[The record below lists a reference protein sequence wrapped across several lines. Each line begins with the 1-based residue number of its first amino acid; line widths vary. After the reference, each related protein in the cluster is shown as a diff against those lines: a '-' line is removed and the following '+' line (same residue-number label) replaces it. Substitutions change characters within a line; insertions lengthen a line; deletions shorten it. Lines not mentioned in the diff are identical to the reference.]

1 MYLKEESLYVSGL
14 FHMASSC
21 SKKIGFSYATATCF
35 KKKNFINSFQ
45 NFYEIKEEIKLK
57 KINVS
62 LDKFLTRIYGKNKGI
77 IDGLTHWIRFDFG
90 NTLNIYSVNKNI
102 IDLLSGENKGLSPF
116 YFCEDVFF
124 IECEK
129 IVICMLIG
137 NDE

>member
-1 MYLKEESLYVSGL
+1 MYLRDESLYISGL

-21 SKKIGFSYATATCF
+21 SKKIGLSYATATCF
-35 KKKNFINSFQ
+35 KKKNFINGFKE
-45 NFYEIKEEIKLK
+45 FYEIKEEIKLK
-57 KINVS
+57 KIYIS

-77 IDGLTHWIRFDFG
+77 IDGLTHWIKIRCG
-90 NTLNIYSVNKNI
+90 NPLNIYSVNNNI
-102 IDLLSGENKGLSPF
+102 IDLLSRENKGLSPF
-116 YFCEDVFF
+116 YFCEDIYF